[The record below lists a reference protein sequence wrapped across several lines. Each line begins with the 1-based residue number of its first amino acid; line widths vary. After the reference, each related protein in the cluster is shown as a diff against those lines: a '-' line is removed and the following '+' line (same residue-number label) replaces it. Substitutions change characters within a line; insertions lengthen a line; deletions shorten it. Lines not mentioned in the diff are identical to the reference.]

1 MTLEKLKLDK
11 KYSSCYTSFIMKGEQ
26 NMVNTGLYIPDKIKV
41 GYQKREGTY
50 TGKLAYVIYYDEKG
64 KLRKEASWDSWRKH
78 DIEPQEF
85 DNVPTEGFVLNKK
98 VGDYSNGWDHRQ
110 AYVRVYDP
118 RDFEFEITVENLL
131 YILEHCSSIKG
142 KGLEGEFVY
151 SWDGKDLVLLPV
163 GTVDYKECKART
175 EIIQEGKF
183 LKPSELVVGKTYE
196 TAKGEKFAYLG
207 KHDYIDYC
215 GWYVS
220 DEVKVTKKFYI
231 AQRSSNSDYIF
242 TYSRSSLS
250 KFFVKEVDE
259 DKDLY
264 EQGMKSLE
272 KDEHVHSFDF
282 NHIEKLYISDTEL
295 KETLKKYSELSRYQL
310 VDIDGETFSIYIG
323 GDYTDDKDCKFKVT
337 VDYWDEDIR
346 RFMSPYYR
354 TELGRFTK
362 FTEKVGEP
370 IFETSYR
377 PRYLM
382 TFDEIMAIKPYK
394 VQTYLCNGKP
404 YEILRD
410 RQYRG
415 VQLW

>member
-1 MTLEKLKLDK
+1 MA
-11 KYSSCYTSFIMKGEQ
+11 
-26 NMVNTGLYIPDKIKV
+26 NTRLYIPDKIKV

-64 KLRKEASWDSWRKH
+64 KLRKEASWNSWRKH

-183 LKPSELVVGKTYE
+183 FKPSELVVGKTYE

-207 KHDYIDYC
+207 KHDCIDYRS
-215 GWYVS
+215 WYVE
-220 DEVKVTKKFYI
+220 DGVKVTKKFYI
-231 AQRSSNSDYIF
+231 AQRSSNSDYVF

-264 EQGMKSLE
+264 EQGMQRLE
-272 KDEHVHSFDF
+272 QDEYVQGFDF
-282 NHIEKLYISDTEL
+282 NHIEKLYMSDTEV
-295 KETLKKYSELSRYQL
+295 KETLKKYNWSEDRYHL
-310 VDIDGETFSIYIG
+310 IDVDGETYSIYIAG
-323 GDYTDDKDCKFKVT
+323 SYTDDKDYKYKVT
-337 VDYWDEDIR
+337 ADYWNESCC
-346 RFMSPYYR
+346 RFMHSYDKAD
-354 TELGRFTK
+354 LVRFTK
-362 FTEKVGEP
+362 FIAKVSESNLEYG
-370 IFETSYR
+370 YR
-377 PRYLM
+377 PHCLM
-382 TFDEIMAIKPYK
+382 TFDEIMAFKPYK

-404 YEILRD
+404 YEIVRD

>member
-1 MTLEKLKLDK
+1 MT
-11 KYSSCYTSFIMKGEQ
+11 
-26 NMVNTGLYIPDKIKV
+26 NVRLYIPDRIKV

-64 KLRKEASWDSWRKH
+64 KLRKENSWNSWRDHKI
-78 DIEPQEF
+78 DSQEF
-85 DNVPTEGFVLNKK
+85 ENVPTEGFALNKK
-98 VGDYSNGWDHRQ
+98 VGDYSSDWGHRQ

-151 SWDGKDLVLLPV
+151 SWDGKDIVLLPV

-175 EIIQEGKF
+175 EVIQAGDF

-215 GWYVS
+215 GWYVRE
-220 DEVKVTKKFYI
+220 DNVKVTKKFYL
-231 AQRSSNSDYIF
+231 AQRSSTSDYAF
-242 TYSRSSLS
+242 TYNRSSLN

-264 EQGMKSLE
+264 EQGMQSLE
-272 KDEHVHSFDF
+272 KDEHVRGFDF
-282 NHIEKLYISDTEL
+282 NHIEKLYTTEEEL
-295 KETLKKYSELSRYQL
+295 TNLLKKSSWSGDRALL
-310 VDIDGETFSIYIG
+310 VDVDGETFRIYLA
-323 GDYTDDKDCKFKVT
+323 GDYTDDIDYKYRVT
-337 VDYWDEDIR
+337 ADYWDNA
-346 RFMSPYYR
+346 FMSYYVR
-354 TELGRFTK
+354 TDLDYFTK
-362 FTEKVGEP
+362 LTEKVGEP
-370 IFETSYR
+370 VFEQSYR
-377 PRYLM
+377 PCYLV
-382 TFDEIMAIKPYK
+382 TLDEIMALKPYK
-394 VQTYLCNGKP
+394 VQTYLRNGKP
-404 YEILRD
+404 YKVQTERT
-410 RQYRG
+410 YRG